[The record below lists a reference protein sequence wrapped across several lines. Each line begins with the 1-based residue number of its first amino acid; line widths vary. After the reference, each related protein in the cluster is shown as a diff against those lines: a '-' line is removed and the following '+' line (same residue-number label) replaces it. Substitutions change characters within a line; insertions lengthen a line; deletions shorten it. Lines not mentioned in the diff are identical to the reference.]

1 MGRKGPLALWGVV
14 YPPHK
19 VRVQARAPQPF
30 SPGALGSEKGVYV
43 CVSLVKHFKVPQT
56 RCPR

>member
-1 MGRKGPLALWGVV
+1 MGRKDPLALWGVV

-43 CVSLVKHFKVPQT
+43 CV
-56 RCPR
+56 CPL